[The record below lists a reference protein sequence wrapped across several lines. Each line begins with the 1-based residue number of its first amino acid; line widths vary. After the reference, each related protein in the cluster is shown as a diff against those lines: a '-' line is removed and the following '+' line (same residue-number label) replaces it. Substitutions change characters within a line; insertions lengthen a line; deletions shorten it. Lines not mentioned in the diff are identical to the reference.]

1 MYVCVYEYVCKAN
14 VSGATIT
21 VKSQQRQ
28 STVATVRQ

>member
-1 MYVCVYEYVCKAN
+1 VKSI

-28 STVATVRQ
+28 STAVTVQEWTGCA